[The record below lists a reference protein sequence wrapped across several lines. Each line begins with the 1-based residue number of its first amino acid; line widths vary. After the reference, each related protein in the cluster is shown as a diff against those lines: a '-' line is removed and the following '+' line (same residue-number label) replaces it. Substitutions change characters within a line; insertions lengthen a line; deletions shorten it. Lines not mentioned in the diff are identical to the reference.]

1 MSSSV
6 RQNDF
11 GTDTYWNRTSRA
23 RTRTKRN
30 PTGSLSPDFRQP
42 DPANPRKTPE
52 STVEHKD
59 EETLHQELQAK
70 TRITNPA
77 KSTNRADQQ
86 LRQQN
91 QGTNYKPAAMAQ
103 YDTSYNCQQAPTR
116 LKHTEEEYDTRDE
129 KAMAKLMK
137 TTLTKF

>member
-6 RQNDF
+6 RNDF

-52 STVEHKD
+52 STEEYKD
-59 EETLHQELQAK
+59 EEILQQELQAK
-70 TRITNPA
+70 TRITSPA
-77 KSTNRADQQ
+77 NSMNREDQQ

-103 YDTSYNCQQAPTR
+103 YDTSYNYQQASTR
-116 LKHTEEEYDTRDE
+116 LKLTEEEYDTRDE

-137 TTLTKF
+137 TTLSK